1 MKWLLLDLTE
11 NSDLQQLLETDPGY
25 QTPPHGMR
33 RGISVRPAGCK
44 LEALTQLEAHRSCVG
59 APGRGTALLS
69 DLQQTL
75 APEQGICQTPSRK
88 LHLLLSGIEGKI
100 RRSIIKLRAAF
111 VSRHCLAPELARSS
125 VWVTPSILPWEG
137 APCSLGMPRTPKGA
151 IRNFPLSKCRA
162 LCLL

>member
-33 RGISVRPAGCK
+33 RGTSVRPAGCK